1 MHVVARRAAAL
12 AALIPLAIAAL
23 AAPAS
28 AQSTPVGVGTGTGGS
43 NVLSIDLGDLL
54 QLSLVNEASG
64 GTIDP
69 TQGVPSA
76 SEQLNLLTV
85 HSAVLPALDGLTVP
99 LVETHT
105 TGGTD
110 SKDTA
115 LLDLGTLP
123 SPLNGLLAGQINPAS
138 LTSLVDSNGA
148 LSSLTTALDNIAVL
162 GGLLRTG
169 AATAQ
174 MGSSAKPAFAQ
185 AGRGLGI
192 DQLTALDL
200 AGLLQLVGL
209 SLDDLPVDTLT
220 GLIGQLGL
228 PLDAVKTAT
237 GLDLTSLSDLNS
249 TVDGLQ
255 TTITGLLQQVPVCD
269 AANPVLV
276 LLGLDCNNLATTLN
290 STVDA
295 LQAALDGVRSLLSGT
310 ALLSVDGLN
319 IGELATATDTVQNS
333 VATTTASIGHIRV
346 GGIDLGGI
354 DLNATL
360 DQLQALATQITT
372 TVNGVLGSISPSL
385 GNLIQV
391 KLFDRN
397 ASVSSAAGYTNALAA
412 INALS
417 VTVTPPDICSLLD
430 SIDTTHTIS
439 SVLTAANGQLLSAL
453 PTPVS
458 DLLGGLTSIV
468 SCGGETSV
476 NALTQP
482 LTVKALSVSG
492 AAAFTMPQA
501 ITTPATPSTPASP
514 TLPRTGGDSELY
526 LLLGAGFVLIAAA
539 LRRAT
544 RHGAV

>member
-12 AALIPLAIAAL
+12 AALIPLAFAAL
-23 AAPAS
+23 ATPAS

-43 NVLSIDLGDLL
+43 NVLSVDLGDLL

-69 TQGVPSA
+69 TQGVPAA

-110 SKDTA
+110 TKDTA

-123 SPLNGLLAGQINPAS
+123 SPLSGLLAGQINPAT

-148 LSSLTTALDNIAVL
+148 LSSLTTALDNVAVL

-174 MGSSAKPAFAQ
+174 MGSSAKPAFAN
-185 AGRGLGI
+185 AGRGLGL

-200 AGLLQLVGL
+200 GGLLQLLGL
-209 SLDDLPVDTLT
+209 SLDSLPVDTLT
-220 GLIGQLGL
+220 GLVGQLGL

-237 GLDLTSLSDLNS
+237 GLDLSSVSDLNS
-249 TVDGLQ
+249 VVDGLQ
-255 TTITGLLQQVPVCD
+255 TTISGLLAQVPVCD

-295 LQAALDGVRSLLSGT
+295 LQAALDGVRSLLSST

-333 VATTTASIGHIRV
+333 AATTSASIGHIRV

-360 DQLQALATQITT
+360 DQLQALATQVTT

-397 ASVSSAAGYTNALAA
+397 ASVTSASGYTNALAA

-430 SIDTTHTIS
+430 SIDSTHTIS
-439 SVLTAANGQLLSAL
+439 AVLTAANGQLLSAL

-458 DLLGGLTSIV
+458 DLLGGLSSVV
-468 SCGGETSV
+468 SCGGTSV

-501 ITTPATPSTPASP
+501 TTTPATPSTPASP
-514 TLPRTGGDSELY
+514 TLPRTGGDSAPF
-526 LLLGAGFVLIAAA
+526 LLLGAAFVMIAAV